1 MLKEILCILV
11 EKLVNTNNSLY
22 KASKNKYS
30 QQGRDVEKYIFSREY
45 TEMRHHWIDM
55 RVSVFVYILAVV
67 LNILVIDSLG
77 IDKWDKKLIQ
87 TVLMAIVSIINILLI
102 YDKTK
107 YFRDIQEKHQKVKII
122 KCSMLR
128 DITYACSIVGFI
140 GVTVWVYSDNVYCLI
155 VPIIVGVMDCVLIVI
170 NIENIKKTINK
181 LRENGLEFKD
191 SKTVI
196 LRCKD
201 EDYIVDLDKQDVWQ
215 NFYGQVAVY
224 NKKEGN
230 MDRKFE
236 FITNGVIIDG
246 KKLRFNEGE
255 FEWEVVE

>member
-1 MLKEILCILV
+1 MLKEILCIV
-11 EKLVNTNNSLY
+11 IEKVVNTHNSLY
-22 KASKNKYS
+22 LYSKNKYS

-67 LNILVIDSLG
+67 LNVLVIDSLG

-87 TVLMAIVSIINILLI
+87 TVLLAIVSIINILLI
-102 YDKTK
+102 CDKMK
-107 YFRDIQEKHQKVKII
+107 YFIDIKEKHQKLKII
-122 KCSMLR
+122 KCSLLR

-170 NIENIKKTINK
+170 NIENIKKKVRK
-181 LRENGLEFKD
+181 LREKGLEFKD
-191 SKTVI
+191 SKTAI
-196 LRCKD
+196 LRY
-201 EDYIVDLDKQDVWQ
+201 EDGEYIADLSKQEVWQ

-236 FITNGVIIDG
+236 YIKDGVIIDG
-246 KKLRFNEGE
+246 KKLRFNEDE
-255 FEWEVVE
+255 FDWEVVD